1 MDINMDS
8 LDFFDIFYKIEDE
21 ETKRSTDHLYGLACG
36 FRALKTG
43 DFSILAKAKVS
54 DEDDFLNLVDGVI
67 EAIVLMNGNG
77 DMAKAVSMMVNEIL
91 AHSTFCISIDKLI
104 QRLDSC
110 NISHL
115 LNDHFDAF
123 FIFYKELL
131 TYRDKEANKSI
142 SIEYAVR
149 MFIGHDKNFEKVSLF
164 DETLMP
170 LILEF
175 KDDFMFRLEK
185 EYFDC
190 LFLTYTRPTVKYM
203 VHIAKHLDRSD
214 KKRIMAYL
222 NKIDGAQGFIRVRG
236 ARRLFKQIFGSKVSD
251 FGIYKRQ
258 PWGMLNE
265 KHKRFFERPCKM
277 IGRYKNEVI
286 LEISN
291 RQYLLSMDEKKRMI
305 LYSAIEKKVNPNETN
320 AYFANDII

>member
-236 ARRLFKQIFGSKVSD
+236 ARRLFKQIFGSKVSGFD
-251 FGIYKRQ
+251 IYSLPFGI
-258 PWGMLNE
+258 LSEHE
-265 KHKRFFERPCKM
+265 KEYFEQPCKM
-277 IGRYKNEVI
+277 IGHHKNDVV
-286 LEISN
+286 LEISDK
-291 RQYLLSMDEKKRMI
+291 QYLFSMIEERKIFFLSSVKEKIKPG
-305 LYSAIEKKVNPNETN
+305 EGD
-320 AYFANDII
+320 AYFANEII